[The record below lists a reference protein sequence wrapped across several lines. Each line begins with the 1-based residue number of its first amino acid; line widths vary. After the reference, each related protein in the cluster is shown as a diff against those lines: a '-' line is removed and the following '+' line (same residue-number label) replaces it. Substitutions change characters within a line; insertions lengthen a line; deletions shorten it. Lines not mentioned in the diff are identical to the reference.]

1 MANIVIGI
9 EGHVGSGKTSI
20 LEAIYF
26 FEDLKSF
33 RKSDILDVMEG
44 TFTKRRMSYKNKIVV
59 KNGKTQNVINKYYE
73 YEIIQ
78 TFNDSMI
85 PVQELDEDLDL
96 PW

>member
-1 MANIVIGI
+1 
-9 EGHVGSGKTSI
+9 
-20 LEAIYF
+20 
-26 FEDLKSF
+26 
-33 RKSDILDVMEG
+33 
-44 TFTKRRMSYKNKIVV
+44 MSYKNKIVV